1 MCVRPLWHCETLKLS
16 WGGADALWWSVCVY
30 HLSLC
35 VNILLGNSPSIS
47 SGMTTFSPLCLPT
60 GHTAHKFYSDK
71 SSELVMHCTQYDSQR
86 WLLKTDLSTA
96 GGGSN
101 WTQAASA
108 DWHLPLPM
116 LGNGVWYA
124 RPGFLGASPGV
135 GGGGLYVLMAA
146 ELLSCWVGHF
156 RPVNRWS
163 ILQLSNTAQ
172 LLINSQTTFT
182 IMQILY
188 PNGHVIKKT
197 V

>member
-135 GGGGLYVLMAA
+135 GGGDCM
-146 ELLSCWVGHF
+146 CW
-156 RPVNRWS
+156 W
-163 ILQLSNTAQ
+163 QLSSCHVEWDISDRSTGEASCSFPTQ
-172 LLINSQTTFT
+172 LNYWLTPKPHLQ
-182 IMQILY
+182 
-188 PNGHVIKKT
+188 
-197 V
+197 